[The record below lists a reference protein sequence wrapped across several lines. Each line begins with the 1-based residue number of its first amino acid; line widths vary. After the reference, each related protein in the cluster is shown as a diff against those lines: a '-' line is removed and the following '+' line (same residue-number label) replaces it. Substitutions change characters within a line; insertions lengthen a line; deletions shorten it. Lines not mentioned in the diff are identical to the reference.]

1 MTRAEF
7 AALRQACGLSQ
18 DDLALEFGLSP
29 GAVQEIETGADDED
43 VNTVHAL
50 ALERV
55 SLQCAV
61 CRENPT
67 MAAASVRSDA
77 LDLAWMI
84 RG

>member
-7 AALRQACGLSQ
+7 AALRRACGLSQ
-18 DDLALEFGLSP
+18 DDLALELGLSP
-29 GAVQEIETGADDED
+29 EAIHEIERGVHDED
-43 VNTVHAL
+43 VKALHAL
-50 ALERV
+50 AMERV

-61 CRENPT
+61 SKENPT

>member
-7 AALRQACGLSQ
+7 ACIRQACGLSQ

-29 GAVQEIETGADDED
+29 EAVQEIERGADDED
-43 VNTVHAL
+43 VKALHAL
-50 ALERV
+50 AMERV
-55 SLQCAV
+55 SLQCAASK
-61 CRENPT
+61 ENPT